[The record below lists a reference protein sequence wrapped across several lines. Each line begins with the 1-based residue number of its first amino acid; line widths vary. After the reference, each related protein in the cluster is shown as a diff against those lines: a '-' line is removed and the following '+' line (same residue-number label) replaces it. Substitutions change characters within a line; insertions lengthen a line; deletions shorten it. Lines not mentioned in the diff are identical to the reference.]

1 MLSAVY
7 VNQMNFNVKLSTKV
21 GGQAGGQ
28 PRNWGA
34 MSHPA
39 PPPFKIATAPH
50 S

>member
-28 PRNWGA
+28 PRNWGGHVPP
-34 MSHPA
+34 S
-39 PPPFKIATAPH
+39 PPPI
-50 S
+50 